1 MFAVSKVLG
10 LIFRVAAWVF
20 CFWICNVCAVVG
32 WVGFGFR
39 GWGVV
44 GCGVV
49 GCGLVCFGV
58 DFGVVGCCL
67 GVDL

>member
-32 WVGFGFR
+32 WVGLVFG
-39 GWGVV
+39 GGVPWIV
-44 GCGVV
+44 ALRVAV
-49 GCGLVCFGV
+49 WFVLVWIL
-58 DFGVVGCCL
+58 GVVGCCL